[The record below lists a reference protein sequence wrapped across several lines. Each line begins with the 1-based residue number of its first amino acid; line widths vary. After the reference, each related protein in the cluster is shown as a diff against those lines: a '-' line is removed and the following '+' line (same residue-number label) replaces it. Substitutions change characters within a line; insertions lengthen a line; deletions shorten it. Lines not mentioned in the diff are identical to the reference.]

1 MRPFDSLDSEGKTLP
16 RNPLGVLV
24 EKHHQ
29 KKKKNGDQTTQGR
42 SSRSILSFQLFLEVC
57 PSTRAMEE
65 ATQVTEAVKDKKHS
79 TASLLVLLNSS
90 VEDIPAT
97 SKLARSPQF
106 ATFSSFIIL

>member
-1 MRPFDSLDSEGKTLP
+1 
-16 RNPLGVLV
+16 
-24 EKHHQ
+24 
-29 KKKKNGDQTTQGR
+29 
-42 SSRSILSFQLFLEVC
+42 
-57 PSTRAMEE
+57 MEE